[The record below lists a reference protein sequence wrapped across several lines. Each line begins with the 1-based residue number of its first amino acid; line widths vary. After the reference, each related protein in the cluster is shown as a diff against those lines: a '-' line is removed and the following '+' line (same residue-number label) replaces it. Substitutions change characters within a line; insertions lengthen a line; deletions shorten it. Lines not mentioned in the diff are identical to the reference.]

1 MTADDRGL
9 HAAVGT
15 LVCKKKIFFLVFS
28 KCWKSQAKIEN
39 IFNTNL
45 LCLQPNSFYVTE
57 GFLKNF
63 RVYKANYDV
72 LNLQVTYQILLH
84 RIVVYS
90 FIQTF

>member
-1 MTADDRGL
+1 MRPDCRSEVHQSRWGAVTADDRGL

-28 KCWKSQAKIEN
+28 KFWKSQAKIEN

-57 GFLKNF
+57 G
-63 RVYKANYDV
+63 
-72 LNLQVTYQILLH
+72 
-84 RIVVYS
+84 S
-90 FIQTF
+90 FKEF